1 MPNLLDI
8 KDRITSIKNTQKITR
23 AMKMVAAAKVKKSE
37 NRVKA
42 GRPFSK
48 ALVSAFKRVLEA
60 VDSEAPVTGLKIERA
75 IDNYPALM
83 KKRELKTAGILMVTS
98 NKGLAGAYNAN
109 VIRYTLKKIQALK
122 EQKIDAKL
130 YIVGQKGLSGIRRKA
145 AELGVEIAG
154 IYNKI
159 SQEPNSSNAIVIAED
174 MAKDFVENKIDS
186 IEIVTTRFR
195 NMMSYAVEDWKILP
209 LDKIEEY
216 NDGTDH
222 QGIDPLMIFEP
233 DMNHI
238 LQKIV
243 PMYITN
249 IIYQSLL
256 EAVASELAARMTA
269 MSSATNN
276 ADDMI
281 RSLTI
286 DFNKARQF
294 AITQEILEVVS
305 GADALKN

>member
-48 ALVSAFKRVLEA
+48 ALAKAFAKVLESCGNDYSSA
-60 VDSEAPVTGLKIERA
+60 GLKIERA
-75 IDNYPALM
+75 IDNYPELM
-83 KKRELKTAGILMVTS
+83 KKRELKTAGILVVTS

-109 VIRYTLKKIQALK
+109 VVRYTLKKIQQLK
-122 EQKIDAKL
+122 EQGIGARV
-130 YIVGQKGLSGIRRKA
+130 YIIGQKGVSSLKRK
-145 AELGVEIAG
+145 VETDGFEIVHR
-154 IYNKI
+154 YTKI
-159 SQEPNSSNAIVIAED
+159 SQEPNASNAIVIAED
-174 MAKDFVENKIDS
+174 MAKDFVEGNIDT
-186 IEIVTTRFR
+186 IEIVTTRFK
-195 NMMSYAVEDWKILP
+195 NMLSYTVEDWKILP
-209 LDKIEEY
+209 LDKLEEIDN
-216 NDGTDH
+216 NDEKNAVDS
-222 QGIDPLMIFEP
+222 LMLFEP
-233 DMNHI
+233 DMNSI

-249 IIYQSLL
+249 IIYQALL

-269 MSSATNN
+269 MSAATNN
-276 ADDMI
+276 ADEMI
-281 RSLTI
+281 TNLTR
-286 DFNKARQF
+286 DYNKVRQS
-294 AITQEILEVVS
+294 AITQEISEVVS